1 MNGVLIVNKETGC
14 TSRDVVNQVS
24 KILNIKKIGHT
35 GTLDPLA
42 TGVLILCIGKY
53 TKLVNFLT
61 SKDKEYIATMRL
73 GMQTD
78 TLDIT
83 GNILKEEQVSLS
95 KDKICEVFAAFPH
108 QYLQEV
114 PIYSAVKVDGKKLYE
129 YAREKKSVKLP
140 KREVMIETLEIM
152 DIKGN
157 DITFKTKVS
166 KGTYIRSLI
175 NDLATNLNTVAT
187 MTSLVRTKQGNF
199 SIDSSYKIQ
208 DIKNDNYQ
216 LIDIKDLFKEYE
228 TREIDDEYAQKLKNG
243 ILIPYDFKDYVVFT
257 NNNQNIAI
265 YEQYE
270 KDESKAKPLIIF

>member
-53 TKLVNFLT
+53 TKLVDFLT

-73 GMQTD
+73 GIQTD

-95 KDKICEVFAAFPH
+95 KDKIREVFATFPH

-114 PIYSAVKVDGKKLYE
+114 PIYSAVKVEGKKLYE

-208 DIKNDNYQ
+208 YIKNDNYQ